1 MKLDLLVIA
10 AHPDDAEICVAGTLL
25 MARDA
30 GLATGVVDVTRGEMG
45 TRGTREDR
53 DRETRAASE
62 LLGLAVRRNLEL
74 PDGRVEVSLQAREA
88 LARILREHRP
98 TVVLAQHE
106 RDLHPDHAATGRLA
120 REAWYLAG
128 LRRLAEQDGAA
139 AAARPKRFLSFM
151 GHEPFEPGLVV
162 DIGAVWERKLAV
174 VRCYASQ
181 LSPGGA
187 GDRGE
192 HFLFGADI
200 LARMET
206 RARTWGERIG
216 ARFGE
221 PLLPLGPLACG
232 DPAGW
237 LFS

>member
-10 AHPDDAEICVAGTLL
+10 AHPDDAEICVGGTLL
-25 MARDA
+25 LARDA

-62 LLGLAVRRNLEL
+62 LLGISLRRNLEL
-74 PDGRVEVSLQAREA
+74 PDGRVEVSQQSREA

-98 TVVLAQHE
+98 SVVIAQHE
-106 RDLHPDHAATGRLA
+106 HDLHPDHAAAGRLA

-128 LRRLAEQDGAA
+128 LRRLAELDGGP
-139 AAARPKRFLSFM
+139 AAARPRRFLSFM
-151 GHEPFEPGLVV
+151 GHVPFEPGLVV
-162 DIGAVWERKLAV
+162 DIGPVWERKLAV

-181 LSPGGA
+181 LAPADA
-187 GDRGE
+187 GDRGQ

-200 LARMET
+200 LGRMET
-206 RARTWGERIG
+206 RARAWGERIG
-216 ARFGE
+216 ARYGE
-221 PLLPLGPLACG
+221 PLLPLGPLACS

-237 LFS
+237 LAR